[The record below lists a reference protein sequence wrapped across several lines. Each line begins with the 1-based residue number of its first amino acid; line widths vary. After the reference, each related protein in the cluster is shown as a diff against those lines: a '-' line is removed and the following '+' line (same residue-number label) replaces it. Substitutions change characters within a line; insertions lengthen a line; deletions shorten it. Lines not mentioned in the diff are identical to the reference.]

1 MKHIRKTIAI
11 SYLLLLDLILLCS
24 DDAFHTDKV
33 VVVAVEVLGL
43 LVGIIVCL
51 LAIILL
57 LLLFLFV
64 THCNMKGK

>member
-1 MKHIRKTIAI
+1 MILIRNKIAI

-51 LAIILL
+51 FAIILL
-57 LLLFLFV
+57 LLLFLLV